1 MKKILQRLMMFIIGL
16 PAVLVIVIALPHNHH
31 LAANIVLVIVSAL
44 GAVEFAD
51 IVARRGYRLPVWE
64 AVLLGTLAP
73 LSGMLVINFGL
84 DGTAVPVFMMFGLVW
99 IISSRI
105 IAKEAELELAA
116 DRAVIGLSV
125 LLYPGLF
132 ILWIVKMTG
141 LPYATSVLLVFLLTV
156 FCNDSLAWLTGML
169 FGAGNRGFIAAS
181 PNKSVAGFIGGI
193 FASIVVG
200 MAAPYAF
207 PSAFMSPRLPQLLAG
222 AVLGFVS
229 GAAAIIGDLAESTI
243 KRSAG
248 VKDSGSIIP
257 GRGGIL
263 DSIDSLSFAAPFFY
277 AAYLILF

>member
-16 PAVLVIVIALPHNHH
+16 PAVLVIVIALPYYHH

-51 IVARRGYRLPVWE
+51 IVGRRGYRLPVWE

-73 LSGMLVINFGL
+73 LSGLLVIDFGM
-84 DGTAVPVFMMFGLVW
+84 DSTAVPILMMFGLVW
-99 IISSRI
+99 VISSRI
-105 IAKEAELELAA
+105 FAKATELEHAA
-116 DRAVIGLSV
+116 DRTVVGLTV

-132 ILWIVKMTG
+132 IFWIVRMTG
-141 LPYATSVLLVFLLTV
+141 LPHATSALLVFLLTV

-169 FGAGNRGFIAAS
+169 FGANNRGLIAAS

-200 MAAPYAF
+200 MAAPYVFPAAF
-207 PSAFMSPRLPQLLAG
+207 QSSNLAKPLAG
-222 AVLGFVS
+222 AILGFVS
-229 GAAAIIGDLAESTI
+229 GTAAIIGDLAESTI

-248 VKDSGSIIP
+248 VKDSGAIIP